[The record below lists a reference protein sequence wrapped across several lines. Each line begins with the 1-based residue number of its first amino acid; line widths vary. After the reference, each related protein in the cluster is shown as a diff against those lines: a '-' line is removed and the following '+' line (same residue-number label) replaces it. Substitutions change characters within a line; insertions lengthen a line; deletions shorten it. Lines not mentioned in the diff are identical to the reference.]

1 MKTKK
6 TVDDSSHPVDAID
19 TLESALRE
27 KENNH
32 YVLRLYV
39 SGMTSNSLR
48 AIENVRKICSEYLAG
63 RCQME
68 IIDIYQQPALAK
80 ERQIVAAPTLV
91 KEHPLPMR
99 KFIGDM
105 SQTERI
111 LEGLDVS
118 TKR

>member
-6 TVDDSSHPVDAID
+6 IADDSSPPVDDIETFER
-19 TLESALRE
+19 TLHE

-32 YVLRLYV
+32 YILRLYV

-63 RCQME
+63 RCHME

-91 KEHPLPMR
+91 KELPLPMR
-99 KFIGDM
+99 RFIGDM

-111 LEGLDVS
+111 LQGLDVS
-118 TKR
+118 MKR